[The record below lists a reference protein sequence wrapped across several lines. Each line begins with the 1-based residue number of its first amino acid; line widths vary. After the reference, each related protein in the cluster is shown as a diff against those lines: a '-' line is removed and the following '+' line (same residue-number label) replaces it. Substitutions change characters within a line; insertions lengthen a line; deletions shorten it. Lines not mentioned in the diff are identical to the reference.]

1 MNKKSYKT
9 PAMQVVNIKMS
20 CQLLAGSGNVNQMD
34 GNSGFTYGGGSKGG
48 SARSRD
54 GGSWDD
60 ED

>member
-9 PAMQVVNIKMS
+9 PAMQVVNIIMS
-20 CQLLAGSGNVNQMD
+20 CQLLQSTGSVGRMDGNTELKYGGAGSGN
-34 GNSGFTYGGGSKGG
+34 
-48 SARSRD
+48 ARSRE

>member
-20 CQLLAGSGNVNQMD
+20 CQLLAGSGNVNQMS
-34 GNSGFTYGGGSKGG
+34 GNTELKYGGAGSGN
-48 SARSRD
+48 ARSRD
-54 GGSWDD
+54 GGSWDN